1 MNIFQNEN
9 DELYTHSPT
18 NNIIFSKRSSSNLT
32 GTSIRKKQFLFYKK
46 ITSSKDMERLGEDIS
61 IIAKKFLQ
69 NFPNYLR
76 VVNFRNK
83 YRYFLNGS
91 YIDMVLIMKEFP
103 EFNIFDYIGIMTLSS
118 MTNLEKKKII
128 SSKK

>member
-1 MNIFQNEN
+1 
-9 DELYTHSPT
+9 
-18 NNIIFSKRSSSNLT
+18 
-32 GTSIRKKQFLFYKK
+32 
-46 ITSSKDMERLGEDIS
+46 MERLGEDIS

-118 MTNLEKKKII
+118 MTNLEKKII